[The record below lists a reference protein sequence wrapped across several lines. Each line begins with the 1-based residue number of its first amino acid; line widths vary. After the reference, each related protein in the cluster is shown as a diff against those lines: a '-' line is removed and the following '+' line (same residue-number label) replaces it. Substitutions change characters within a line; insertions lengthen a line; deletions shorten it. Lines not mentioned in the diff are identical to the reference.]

1 MKLLIEIQVK
11 DLRITRDEKKKKD
24 LEEAANQSS
33 AKVTAQLIVSDKK
46 KDLLITQLAQAIAK
60 QNIEI
65 QKLKGGA

>member
-1 MKLLIEIQVK
+1 MIEIQVK